1 METKLERIS
10 QLSREN
16 PNMVFTSIGHLINKE
31 MLKSC
36 HEEMDE
42 DKAVGIDGITKEEY
56 SRNLDQN
63 LESLVE
69 RIKKK
74 SYKPKPARLV
84 EIPKDNGKMR
94 PLSIYS
100 YEDKLVQEALRRLLE
115 AVFEPCLYDEMIG
128 FRPNRNCHKAIQKLN
143 TMLERKP
150 VSQSTRDSKVKQFL
164 KDNVWNI
171 LGTGLAAFITLVGT
185 MNLVISKS
193 FSVSCASF
201 YGIDGKYFSG
211 TEMFEN
217 KLIFV
222 LCAFFLFAYPFI
234 FSYISEKIN
243 SKIYV
248 ILMFLFTVCILFIQ
262 NVLYT
267 INLIEII
274 PWTWL
279 RQIVDN
285 YVTIIVLLIAD
296 IMIAY
301 FIIIRN
307 FFWKNRKYNIVEKMV
322 LSIVLLLYVM
332 NVATGIAI
340 KMDYEISDKKS
351 YEVIEQNRAI
361 VSNYDGK
368 FVVMDCEIQGE
379 TIVLKKGT
387 YSLEEMTGVSITY
400 HKYEKV
406 ICE

>member
-1 METKLERIS
+1 
-10 QLSREN
+10 
-16 PNMVFTSIGHLINKE
+16 
-31 MLKSC
+31 
-36 HEEMDE
+36 
-42 DKAVGIDGITKEEY
+42 
-56 SRNLDQN
+56 
-63 LESLVE
+63 
-69 RIKKK
+69 
-74 SYKPKPARLV
+74 
-84 EIPKDNGKMR
+84 
-94 PLSIYS
+94 
-100 YEDKLVQEALRRLLE
+100 
-115 AVFEPCLYDEMIG
+115 
-128 FRPNRNCHKAIQKLN
+128 
-143 TMLERKP
+143 
-150 VSQSTRDSKVKQFL
+150 
-164 KDNVWNI
+164 
-171 LGTGLAAFITLVGT
+171 
-185 MNLVISKS
+185 
-193 FSVSCASF
+193 
-201 YGIDGKYFSG
+201 
-211 TEMFEN
+211 
-217 KLIFV
+217 
-222 LCAFFLFAYPFI
+222 
-234 FSYISEKIN
+234 
-243 SKIYV
+243 
-248 ILMFLFTVCILFIQ
+248 MFLFTVCILFIQ

>member
-1 METKLERIS
+1 MQNKQSKEIVDS
-10 QLSREN
+10 QGN
-16 PNMVFTSIGHLINKE
+16 
-31 MLKSC
+31 
-36 HEEMDE
+36 
-42 DKAVGIDGITKEEY
+42 A
-56 SRNLDQN
+56 
-63 LESLVE
+63 
-69 RIKKK
+69 
-74 SYKPKPARLV
+74 YK
-84 EIPKDNGKMR
+84 
-94 PLSIYS
+94 
-100 YEDKLVQEALRRLLE
+100 
-115 AVFEPCLYDEMIG
+115 
-128 FRPNRNCHKAIQKLN
+128 
-143 TMLERKP
+143 
-150 VSQSTRDSKVKQFL
+150 STRYGRVKQFL

-171 LGTGLAAFITLVGT
+171 LGTGLAAVITLVGIL
-185 MNLVISKS
+185 NLVISKS

-222 LCAFFLFAYPFI
+222 LCALLLFVYPFI
-234 FSYISEKIN
+234 FSYISDKIN

-248 ILMFLFTVCILFIQ
+248 VLMFLFTVCILFVQ
-262 NVLYT
+262 NILYT

-274 PWTWL
+274 PWTWM

-285 YVTIIVLLIAD
+285 YVTIIVFLIVD
-296 IMIAY
+296 LIIAY

-361 VSNYDGK
+361 VSNYDDK

-400 HKYEKV
+400 HKYKKV

>member
-1 METKLERIS
+1 MQNKQSKEIVDS
-10 QLSREN
+10 QGN
-16 PNMVFTSIGHLINKE
+16 
-31 MLKSC
+31 
-36 HEEMDE
+36 
-42 DKAVGIDGITKEEY
+42 A
-56 SRNLDQN
+56 
-63 LESLVE
+63 
-69 RIKKK
+69 
-74 SYKPKPARLV
+74 YK
-84 EIPKDNGKMR
+84 
-94 PLSIYS
+94 
-100 YEDKLVQEALRRLLE
+100 
-115 AVFEPCLYDEMIG
+115 
-128 FRPNRNCHKAIQKLN
+128 
-143 TMLERKP
+143 
-150 VSQSTRDSKVKQFL
+150 STRYGRVKQFL

-171 LGTGLAAFITLVGT
+171 LGTGLAAVITLVGIL
-185 MNLVISKS
+185 NLVISKS

-222 LCAFFLFAYPFI
+222 LCALLLFVYPFI
-234 FSYISEKIN
+234 FSYISDKIN

-248 ILMFLFTVCILFIQ
+248 VLMFLFTVCILFVQ
-262 NVLYT
+262 NILYT

-274 PWTWL
+274 PWTWM

-285 YVTIIVLLIAD
+285 YVTIIVFLIVD
-296 IMIAY
+296 LIIAY

-307 FFWKNRKYNIVEKMV
+307 FFWKNRKYNKVER
-322 LSIVLLLYVM
+322 IVLLIALLLFVM

-340 KMDYEISDKKS
+340 KMDYDISDKKS

-361 VSNYDGK
+361 VSNYDDK

-400 HKYEKV
+400 HKYKKV

>member
-1 METKLERIS
+1 
-10 QLSREN
+10 
-16 PNMVFTSIGHLINKE
+16 
-31 MLKSC
+31 
-36 HEEMDE
+36 
-42 DKAVGIDGITKEEY
+42 
-56 SRNLDQN
+56 
-63 LESLVE
+63 
-69 RIKKK
+69 
-74 SYKPKPARLV
+74 
-84 EIPKDNGKMR
+84 
-94 PLSIYS
+94 
-100 YEDKLVQEALRRLLE
+100 
-115 AVFEPCLYDEMIG
+115 
-128 FRPNRNCHKAIQKLN
+128 
-143 TMLERKP
+143 
-150 VSQSTRDSKVKQFL
+150 
-164 KDNVWNI
+164 
-171 LGTGLAAFITLVGT
+171 
-185 MNLVISKS
+185 
-193 FSVSCASF
+193 
-201 YGIDGKYFSG
+201 
-211 TEMFEN
+211 
-217 KLIFV
+217 
-222 LCAFFLFAYPFI
+222 
-234 FSYISEKIN
+234 
-243 SKIYV
+243 
-248 ILMFLFTVCILFIQ
+248 MFLFTVCILFIQ

-307 FFWKNRKYNIVEKMV
+307 FFWKNRKYNIVEKIV
-322 LSIVLLLYVM
+322 LSIVLLLYVI

-340 KMDYEISDKKS
+340 KMEYEISDKKS

>member
-1 METKLERIS
+1 MQDKQSKEIVDS
-10 QLSREN
+10 QGNAYR
-16 PNMVFTSIGHLINKE
+16 
-31 MLKSC
+31 
-36 HEEMDE
+36 
-42 DKAVGIDGITKEEY
+42 
-56 SRNLDQN
+56 
-63 LESLVE
+63 
-69 RIKKK
+69 
-74 SYKPKPARLV
+74 
-84 EIPKDNGKMR
+84 
-94 PLSIYS
+94 
-100 YEDKLVQEALRRLLE
+100 
-115 AVFEPCLYDEMIG
+115 
-128 FRPNRNCHKAIQKLN
+128 
-143 TMLERKP
+143 
-150 VSQSTRDSKVKQFL
+150 STRDSKVKQFL

-201 YGIDGKYFSG
+201 YGIDGKYFNG

-222 LCAFFLFAYPFI
+222 FCALLLFVYPFI
-234 FSYISEKIN
+234 FSYISDKIN

-248 ILMFLFTVCILFIQ
+248 VLMFLFTVCILFVQ
-262 NVLYT
+262 NILYT

-285 YVTIIVLLIAD
+285 YVTIIVFLIVD
-296 IMIAY
+296 LMIAY

-307 FFWKNRKYNIVEKMV
+307 FFWKNRKYNIVEKIV
-322 LSIVLLLYVM
+322 LSIALLLYVM

-379 TIVLKKGT
+379 TIILKKGT

>member
-1 METKLERIS
+1 MQDKQCKEIVDS
-10 QLSREN
+10 QGN
-16 PNMVFTSIGHLINKE
+16 ACK
-31 MLKSC
+31 
-36 HEEMDE
+36 
-42 DKAVGIDGITKEEY
+42 
-56 SRNLDQN
+56 
-63 LESLVE
+63 
-69 RIKKK
+69 
-74 SYKPKPARLV
+74 
-84 EIPKDNGKMR
+84 
-94 PLSIYS
+94 
-100 YEDKLVQEALRRLLE
+100 
-115 AVFEPCLYDEMIG
+115 
-128 FRPNRNCHKAIQKLN
+128 
-143 TMLERKP
+143 
-150 VSQSTRDSKVKQFL
+150 STRDSKVKQFL

-171 LGTGLAAFITLVGT
+171 LGTGLAAFITLVGP

-222 LCAFFLFAYPFI
+222 LFAFLLFAYPFI
-234 FSYISEKIN
+234 FSYISKKIN

-248 ILMFLFTVCILFIQ
+248 ILMFLFTVCILFAQ
-262 NVLYT
+262 NILYT

-285 YVTIIVLLIAD
+285 YVTIIVFLIVD

-307 FFWKNRKYNIVEKMV
+307 FFWKNRKYNRVEKIV

>member
-1 METKLERIS
+1 MQNKQSKEIVDS
-10 QLSREN
+10 QGN
-16 PNMVFTSIGHLINKE
+16 
-31 MLKSC
+31 
-36 HEEMDE
+36 
-42 DKAVGIDGITKEEY
+42 A
-56 SRNLDQN
+56 
-63 LESLVE
+63 
-69 RIKKK
+69 
-74 SYKPKPARLV
+74 YK
-84 EIPKDNGKMR
+84 
-94 PLSIYS
+94 
-100 YEDKLVQEALRRLLE
+100 
-115 AVFEPCLYDEMIG
+115 
-128 FRPNRNCHKAIQKLN
+128 
-143 TMLERKP
+143 
-150 VSQSTRDSKVKQFL
+150 STRDGRVKQFL

-171 LGTGLAAFITLVGT
+171 LGTGLAAVITLVGIL
-185 MNLVISKS
+185 NLVISKS

-222 LCAFFLFAYPFI
+222 LCALLLFVYPFI
-234 FSYISEKIN
+234 SSYISEKIN

-285 YVTIIVLLIAD
+285 YVTIIVFLIVD
-296 IMIAY
+296 LIIAY

-307 FFWKNRKYNIVEKMV
+307 FFWKNRKYNIVEKIV
-322 LSIVLLLYVM
+322 LSIVLLLHVM

-361 VSNYDGK
+361 VSNYDDK

-400 HKYEKV
+400 HKYKKV

>member
-1 METKLERIS
+1 MQNKQSKEIVDS
-10 QLSREN
+10 QGN
-16 PNMVFTSIGHLINKE
+16 
-31 MLKSC
+31 
-36 HEEMDE
+36 
-42 DKAVGIDGITKEEY
+42 A
-56 SRNLDQN
+56 
-63 LESLVE
+63 
-69 RIKKK
+69 
-74 SYKPKPARLV
+74 YK
-84 EIPKDNGKMR
+84 
-94 PLSIYS
+94 
-100 YEDKLVQEALRRLLE
+100 
-115 AVFEPCLYDEMIG
+115 
-128 FRPNRNCHKAIQKLN
+128 
-143 TMLERKP
+143 
-150 VSQSTRDSKVKQFL
+150 STRDGRVKQFL

-171 LGTGLAAFITLVGT
+171 LGTGLAAVITLVGIL
-185 MNLVISKS
+185 NLVISKS

-222 LCAFFLFAYPFI
+222 LCALLLFVYPFI
-234 FSYISEKIN
+234 FSYISDKIN

-248 ILMFLFTVCILFIQ
+248 VLMFLFTVCILFVQ
-262 NVLYT
+262 NILYT

-285 YVTIIVLLIAD
+285 YVTIIVFLIVD
-296 IMIAY
+296 LIIAY

-307 FFWKNRKYNIVEKMV
+307 FFWKNRKYNKVEK
-322 LSIVLLLYVM
+322 IVLLIALLLFVM

-340 KMDYEISDKKS
+340 KMDYDISDKKS

-361 VSNYDGK
+361 VSNYDDK
-368 FVVMDCEIQGE
+368 FVVIDCEIQGE

-400 HKYEKV
+400 HKYKKV